1 MSKTHDDGP
10 VGSDQG
16 EFDQED
22 EWEEPSDPT
31 IPLTP
36 THRTRPSKITGPAE
50 RRVNELRGLGD
61 VTIDAPELSADDEED
76 ADDEDLEVTSETRP
90 LVRPTKR

>member
-1 MSKTHDDGP
+1 MSNTRDDGP
-10 VGSDQG
+10 SGSDQG

-36 THRTRPSKITGPAE
+36 SHRMRPSKITGPAE
-50 RRVNELRGLGD
+50 RRANELRGLGD
-61 VTIDAPELSADDEED
+61 VTIDAPELSADEEEV
-76 ADDEDLEVTSETRP
+76 DDEDLEVTSETRP